1 LRAGSFPR
9 EKGTCDKEIVMSGKT
24 ATIRN
29 LAFIGHSGCGKTSLA
44 EALLFSTGATNRLG
58 KVDDG
63 TSVLDFE
70 PEELKR
76 KITISSAFH
85 HYSYKK
91 HTIYLADTPGDDNFL
106 ADTRAVLH
114 VADAAV
120 VVVDAVDGVKVGTE
134 KVWQTAN
141 EYGLPR
147 LVFVN
152 KMDRERADYNQVL
165 AGLKN
170 ILEAQVVPLQF
181 PIGQEASFKGVVD
194 LVGLKAYTG
203 GAGKMEA
210 GPVPD
215 DLKDEVEQ
223 WRSDLLNFAAESD
236 DALIEKFLE
245 EGDLT
250 PEEIYQGLRAGTI
263 KGQFV
268 PVLFGATHDHLGYEL
283 LLDAINQYLPAPE
296 DRGPVKGINPATKE
310 EVALDADPDGI
321 LAAQVFKTMADP
333 YAGRLSIFRVFAG
346 TMKSDTTVL
355 NVNKSVPERYGQ
367 LFLPEGKGQKSVSEA
382 GPGAFAAVAK
392 LKETVTGDTLASEA
406 KPVLL
411 PPLGAARTMITLAV
425 EPKSKGDE
433 DKVYSSILRLL
444 EEDNSLR
451 LNRNAETKEILLSGV
466 GSVHIEATVEKL
478 KRKFGVEVNLKQPKV
493 PYRETIKSSTK
504 VQGKYKRQSGGRG
517 QYGDTWLEISPL
529 PRGGGFEFVD
539 AIVGGAIP
547 KNYIPSVEKGIV
559 DAMAEGVLAGFQA
572 VDIKVKLYD
581 GSFHDVD
588 SSDMAFK
595 IAGSMGF
602 KKGVQQA
609 TPTLLEPIMK
619 MVVTVPEENMGDII
633 GDLNGRRGRVLG
645 VEAQGRTQV
654 ITAQVPM
661 AEVLMYAPDLISKTG
676 GRGTY
681 DMEFS
686 HYEEVPPHLA
696 EKIIAEAQAARE
708 KE

>member
-1 LRAGSFPR
+1 MP
-9 EKGTCDKEIVMSGKT
+9 GKT

-91 HTIYLADTPGDDNFL
+91 HTVYLADTPGDDNFL

-114 VADAAV
+114 VTDAAI

-134 KVWQTAN
+134 KVWRTADQ
-141 EYGLPR
+141 YRLPR

-152 KMDRERADYNQVL
+152 KMDRERANYAPVL
-165 AGLKN
+165 TGLKN
-170 ILEAQVVPLQF
+170 ILEAQVVPLQY

-194 LVGLKAYTG
+194 LVAMKAYTG
-203 GAGKMEA
+203 GGGKMEA

-215 DLKDEVEQ
+215 DLKDEVDE

-236 DALIEKFLE
+236 DTLIEKFLE
-245 EGDLT
+245 EGDLS

-268 PVLFGATHDHLGYEL
+268 PVLFGAVHNNLGYEL

-296 DRGPVKGINPATKE
+296 DRGQIKGINPATKE
-310 EVALDADPDGI
+310 EVALDPDPDGI
-321 LAAQVFKTMADP
+321 LAAQVFKTVADP
-333 YAGRLSIFRVFAG
+333 YAGRLSIFRVFSG

-355 NVNKSVPERYGQ
+355 NVTKSVPERYGQ
-367 LFLPEGKGQKSVSEA
+367 LFLPEGKGQKPVSEA

-392 LKETVTGDTLASEA
+392 LKETVTGDTLGSEA

-433 DKVYSSILRLL
+433 DKVYSSIQRLL
-444 EEDNSLR
+444 EEDNSLK
-451 LNRNAETKEILLSGV
+451 LTRNAETKEILLSGV

-478 KRKFGVEVNLKQPKV
+478 KRKFGVAVNLKQLKV
-493 PYRETIKSSTK
+493 PYRETIKSNTK

-529 PRGGGFEFVD
+529 PRGEGFEFVD
-539 AIVGGAIP
+539 AIVGGVIP

-559 DAMAEGVLAGFQA
+559 EAMSEGVLAGFPA

-581 GSFHDVD
+581 GSFHEVD

-609 TPTLLEPIMK
+609 NPTLLEPIMK
-619 MVVTVPEENMGDII
+619 ITVTVPEENMGDII

-676 GRGTY
+676 GRGAF

>member
-1 LRAGSFPR
+1 
-9 EKGTCDKEIVMSGKT
+9 MSGKT

-44 EALLFSTGATNRLG
+44 EALLFSTGATNRQG

-91 HTIYLADTPGDDNFL
+91 HTVYLADTPGDDNFM
-106 ADTRAVLH
+106 ADTRSALH
-114 VADAAV
+114 VTDAAV

-134 KVWQTAN
+134 KVWHTADQ
-141 EYGLPR
+141 YQMPR

-152 KMDRERADYNQVL
+152 KMDRERANYAQVL
-165 AGLKN
+165 TGLKK
-170 ILEAQVVPLQF
+170 ILEAQVVPLQY
-181 PIGQEASFKGVVD
+181 PIGQEAGFKGVVD
-194 LVGLKAYTG
+194 LVAMKAYTG
-203 GAGKMEA
+203 GGGKMEA

-215 DLKDEVEQ
+215 DLKDEVAQ
-223 WRSDLLNFAAESD
+223 WRTDLLNFAAESD
-236 DALIEKFLE
+236 DTLIEKFLE
-245 EGDLT
+245 QGDLSQ
-250 PEEIYQGLRAGTI
+250 EEIYQGLRAGTI

-268 PVLFGATHDHLGYEL
+268 PVLFGSVHHNLGYEP

-296 DRGPVKGINPATKE
+296 DRGQIKGINPATKA
-310 EVALDADPDGI
+310 EVAIDPDPDGV
-321 LAAQVFKTMADP
+321 LAAQVFKTVADP
-333 YAGRLSIFRVFAG
+333 YAGRLSILRVFSG
-346 TMKSDTTVL
+346 TMKSDATVL
-355 NVNKSVPERYGQ
+355 NVTKSVPERYGQ
-367 LFLPEGKGQKSVSEA
+367 LFLPEGKGQKAVSEA
-382 GPGAFAAVAK
+382 GPGAFVAVAK
-392 LKETVTGDTLASEA
+392 LKETVTGDTLGNEA

-411 PPLGAARTMITLAV
+411 PPRPARTMITLAV

-433 DKVYSSILRLL
+433 DKVYSSIQRLL
-444 EEDNSLR
+444 EEDNSLK
-451 LNRNAETKEILLSGV
+451 LTRNAETKEILLSGV

-478 KRKFGVEVNLKQPKV
+478 KRKFGVEVNLKQLKV
-493 PYRETIKSSTK
+493 PYKETIKGTTK

-559 DAMAEGVLAGFQA
+559 EAMNEGVLAGFPA
-572 VDIKVKLYD
+572 VDIKIKLYD

-602 KKGVQQA
+602 KKGVIQA
-609 TPTLLEPIMK
+609 SPTLLEPIMK
-619 MVVTVPEENMGDII
+619 ILVTVPEENMGDII

-645 VEAQGRTQV
+645 VEAEGRLQV

-661 AEVLMYAPDLISKTG
+661 SEVLMYAPDLISKTG
-676 GRGTY
+676 GRGTF

-686 HYEEVPPHLA
+686 HFEEVPPPLA
-696 EKIIAEAQAARE
+696 EKIIAEANAARE

>member
-1 LRAGSFPR
+1 
-9 EKGTCDKEIVMSGKT
+9 MSGKT

-44 EALLFSTGATNRLG
+44 EALLFSTGATSRLG

-91 HTIYLADTPGDDNFL
+91 HTVYLADTPGDDNFL

-114 VADAAV
+114 VTDAAV
-120 VVVDAVDGVKVGTE
+120 VVIDAVDGVKVGTE

-141 EYGLPR
+141 DYKLPR

-194 LVGLKAYTG
+194 LVSLKAYTG
-203 GAGKMEA
+203 GGGKMEA

-215 DLKDEVEQ
+215 ELKDDVEQ

-245 EGDLT
+245 EGDLS
-250 PEEIYQGLRAGTI
+250 PEEIYQGLRAGTH

-268 PVLFGATHDHLGYEL
+268 PVLFGATHDNLGYEL
-283 LLDAINQYLPAPE
+283 LLDAINLYLPAPE
-296 DRGPVKGINPATKE
+296 DRGPIKGINPTTKE
-310 EVALDADPDGI
+310 EVALEPDPDGV
-321 LAAQVFKTMADP
+321 LAAQVFKTVADP
-333 YAGRLSIFRVFAG
+333 YAGRLSIFRVFSG
-346 TMKSDTTVL
+346 TMKSDSTVL
-355 NVNKSVPERYGQ
+355 NVTKSVPERYGQ
-367 LFLPEGKGQKSVSEA
+367 LFLPEGKGQKAVSEA

-392 LKETVTGDTLASEA
+392 LKETVTGDTLGSEA

-411 PPLGAARTMITLAV
+411 PPLGTARTMITLAV

-433 DKVYSSILRLL
+433 DKVYSSIQRLL
-444 EEDNSLR
+444 EEDPSLR

-493 PYRETIKSSTK
+493 PYRETIKGSTK

-529 PRGGGFEFVD
+529 PRGEGFVFED
-539 AIVGGAIP
+539 AIVGGVIP

-559 DAMAEGVLAGFQA
+559 EAMTEGVLAGFPV

-581 GSFHDVD
+581 GSFHEVD

-619 MVVTVPEENMGDII
+619 MTVTVPEENMGDII

-676 GRGTY
+676 GRGTFE
-681 DMEFS
+681 MEFS

-696 EKIIAEAQAARE
+696 EKIIAEANAARE

>member
-1 LRAGSFPR
+1 
-9 EKGTCDKEIVMSGKT
+9 MSGKA

-63 TSVLDFE
+63 TSVLDYE

-91 HTIYLADTPGDDNFL
+91 HTVYLADTPGDDNFL

-114 VADAAV
+114 VVDGAV
-120 VVVDAVDGVKVGTE
+120 VVIDAVDGVKVGTE
-134 KVWQTAN
+134 KVWYTADQYN
-141 EYGLPR
+141 LPR
-147 LVFVN
+147 LVFIN
-152 KMDRERADYNQVL
+152 KMDRERADYAQVL

-170 ILEAQVVPLQF
+170 ILEAQIVPLQL
-181 PIGQEASFKGVVD
+181 PIGQEASFQGVVD
-194 LVGLKAYTG
+194 LVSQKAYTG
-203 GAGKMEA
+203 GSGKKMES
-210 GPVPD
+210 GPIPD

-223 WRSDLLNFAAESD
+223 WRGDLLNYAAESD

-245 EGDLT
+245 EGDLS
-250 PEEIYQGLRAGTI
+250 PEEIYQGLRLGAL

-268 PVLFGATHDHLGYEL
+268 PVLFGATHNNLGFEL
-283 LLDAINQYLPAPE
+283 LLDAINQYLPSPE
-296 DRGPVKGINPATKE
+296 DRGQIKGVKPGTNE
-310 EVALDADPDGI
+310 EVALEPDPDGT
-321 LAAQVFKTMADP
+321 LAAQVFKTVADP
-333 YAGRLSIFRVFAG
+333 YAGRLSIFRVFSG
-346 TMKSDTTVL
+346 TMKSDSTMF
-355 NVNKSVPERYGQ
+355 NVTKSVPERFGQ
-367 LFLPEGKGQKSVSEA
+367 LFLPEGKGQKSVDEA
-382 GPGAFAAVAK
+382 GPGAIAAVAK
-392 LKETVTGDTLASEA
+392 LKETVTGDTLGSET

-433 DKVYSSILRLL
+433 DKVFSSIQKLL
-444 EEDNSLR
+444 EEDNSLK
-451 LNRNAETKEILLSGV
+451 LTRNAETKEILLSGV

-493 PYRETIKSSTK
+493 PYRETIKGSTN

-517 QYGDTWLEISPL
+517 QYGDTWLEIQPL
-529 PRGGGFEFVD
+529 PRGEGFEFED
-539 AIVGGAIP
+539 KIVGGAIP
-547 KNYIPSVEKGIV
+547 KNYIPAVEKGIV
-559 DAMAEGVLAGFQA
+559 EAMNEGVLAGFPV
-572 VDIKVKLYD
+572 VDIKVRLYD
-581 GSFHDVD
+581 GSFHEVD

-609 TPTLLEPIMK
+609 NPALLEPIMK

-654 ITAQVPM
+654 ISAHVPM
-661 AEVLMYAPDLISKTG
+661 AEVLLYAPDLISKTG
-676 GRGTY
+676 GRGTF

-696 EKIIAEAQAARE
+696 EKIIAEAQAAKE

>member
-1 LRAGSFPR
+1 
-9 EKGTCDKEIVMSGKT
+9 MSGKT

-76 KITISSAFH
+76 KITISSAMH
-85 HYSYKK
+85 HYTYKK
-91 HTIYLADTPGDDNFL
+91 HTVYLADTPGDDNFL

-134 KVWQTAN
+134 KVWHAAN
-141 EYGLPR
+141 RYHLPR

-152 KMDRERADYNQVL
+152 KMDRERANYAQVL

-170 ILEAQVVPLQF
+170 ILEAQVVPLQL

-194 LVGLKAYTG
+194 LVARKAYTG
-203 GAGKMEA
+203 SGGKMEA

-236 DALIEKFLE
+236 DSLIEKFLE
-245 EGDLT
+245 EGDLS
-250 PEEIYQGLRAGTI
+250 PEEIYQGLRLGTI

-268 PVLFGATHDHLGYEL
+268 PVLFGAVHNNLGCEL
-283 LLDAINQYLPAPE
+283 LLEAINQYLPAPE
-296 DRGPVKGINPATKE
+296 DRGPVKGINPASKAE
-310 EVALDADPDGI
+310 AALDPDPDGP

-333 YAGRLSIFRVFAG
+333 YAGRLSIFRVFSG
-346 TMKSDTTVL
+346 TMKSDATVF
-355 NVNKSVPERYGQ
+355 NVAKSAPERYGQ
-367 LFLPEGKGQKSVSEA
+367 LFLPEGKGQKAVSEA

-392 LKETVTGDTLASEA
+392 LKETVTGDTLGSEA
-406 KPVLL
+406 KPILL

-433 DKVYSSILRLL
+433 DKVYSSIQRLL

-451 LNRNAETKEILLSGV
+451 LTRNAETKEILLSGV

-478 KRKFGVEVNLKQPKV
+478 KRKFGVEVNLKQLKV
-493 PYRETIKSSTK
+493 PYRETIKGSTK

-517 QYGDTWLEISPL
+517 QYGDTWLEISAL
-529 PRGGGFEFVD
+529 PRGEGFEFVD

-559 DAMAEGVLAGFQA
+559 EAMAEGVLAGFPA
-572 VDIKVKLYD
+572 VDIKIKLYD

-602 KKGVQQA
+602 KKGVQLA
-609 TPTLLEPIMK
+609 NPALLEPIMK

-645 VEAQGRTQV
+645 VEAEGRTQV

-661 AEVLMYAPDLISKTG
+661 SEVLMYAPDLISKTG

-696 EKIIAEAQAARE
+696 DKIIAEANAARE

>member
-1 LRAGSFPR
+1 
-9 EKGTCDKEIVMSGKT
+9 MSGKT

-91 HTIYLADTPGDDNFL
+91 HTVYLADTPGDDNFL

-114 VADAAV
+114 VTDAAI

-134 KVWQTAN
+134 KVWHTAN
-141 EYGLPR
+141 QYRLPR

-152 KMDRERADYNQVL
+152 KMDRERANYAQVL
-165 AGLKN
+165 TGLKN
-170 ILEAQVVPLQF
+170 ILESQVVPLQY

-194 LVGLKAYTG
+194 LVAMKAYTG
-203 GAGKMEA
+203 GGGKMEA

-215 DLKDEVEQ
+215 DLKDEVDG

-236 DALIEKFLE
+236 DTLIEKFLE
-245 EGDLT
+245 EGDLS

-268 PVLFGATHDHLGYEL
+268 PVLFGAVHNNLGYEL

-296 DRGPVKGINPATKE
+296 DRGQIKGINPATKE
-310 EVALDADPDGI
+310 EVALDPDPDGI
-321 LAAQVFKTMADP
+321 LAAQVFKTVADP
-333 YAGRLSIFRVFAG
+333 YAGRLSIFRVFSG

-355 NVNKSVPERYGQ
+355 NVTKSVPERYGQ
-367 LFLPEGKGQKSVSEA
+367 LFLPEGKGQKPVSEA

-392 LKETVTGDTLASEA
+392 LKETVTGDTLGSEA

-433 DKVYSSILRLL
+433 DKVYSSIQRLL
-444 EEDNSLR
+444 EEDNSLK
-451 LNRNAETKEILLSGV
+451 LTRNAETKEILLSGV

-478 KRKFGVEVNLKQPKV
+478 KRKFGVAVNLKQLKV
-493 PYRETIKSSTK
+493 PYRETIKGATK

-529 PRGGGFEFVD
+529 PRGEGFEFVD
-539 AIVGGAIP
+539 AIVGGVIP

-559 DAMAEGVLAGFQA
+559 EAMSEGVLAGFPA

-581 GSFHDVD
+581 GSFHEVD

-609 TPTLLEPIMK
+609 NPTLLEPIMK
-619 MVVTVPEENMGDII
+619 ITVTVPEENMGDII

-676 GRGTY
+676 GRGAF

>member
-1 LRAGSFPR
+1 
-9 EKGTCDKEIVMSGKT
+9 MSGKT

-91 HTIYLADTPGDDNFL
+91 HTVYLADTPGDDNFL

-114 VADAAV
+114 VTDAAI

-134 KVWQTAN
+134 KVWRTAN
-141 EYGLPR
+141 QYRLPR

-152 KMDRERADYNQVL
+152 KMDRERANYAPVL
-165 AGLKN
+165 TGLKN
-170 ILEAQVVPLQF
+170 ILEAQVVPLQY

-194 LVGLKAYTG
+194 LVAMKAYTG
-203 GAGKMEA
+203 GGGKMEA

-215 DLKDEVEQ
+215 DLKDEVDG

-236 DALIEKFLE
+236 DTLIEKFLE
-245 EGDLT
+245 EGDLS
-250 PEEIYQGLRAGTI
+250 PEEIYQGLRAGTT

-268 PVLFGATHDHLGYEL
+268 PVLFGAVHNNLGYEL

-296 DRGPVKGINPATKE
+296 DRGQIKGINPATKE
-310 EVALDADPDGI
+310 EVALDPDPDGI
-321 LAAQVFKTMADP
+321 LAAQVFKTVADP
-333 YAGRLSIFRVFAG
+333 YAGRLSIFRVFSG

-355 NVNKSVPERYGQ
+355 NVTKSVPERYGQ
-367 LFLPEGKGQKSVSEA
+367 LFLPEGKGQKPVSEA

-392 LKETVTGDTLASEA
+392 LKETVTGDTLGSEA

-433 DKVYSSILRLL
+433 DKVYSSIQRLL
-444 EEDNSLR
+444 EEDNSLK
-451 LNRNAETKEILLSGV
+451 LTRNAETKEILLSGV

-478 KRKFGVEVNLKQPKV
+478 KRKFGVAVNLKQLKV
-493 PYRETIKSSTK
+493 PYRETIKSTTK

-529 PRGGGFEFVD
+529 PRGEGFEFVD
-539 AIVGGAIP
+539 AIVGGVIP

-559 DAMAEGVLAGFQA
+559 EAMSEGVLAGFPA

-581 GSFHDVD
+581 GSFHEVD

-609 TPTLLEPIMK
+609 NPTLLEPIMK
-619 MVVTVPEENMGDII
+619 ITVTVPEENMGDII

-676 GRGTY
+676 GRGAF